1 MKEKENKKL
10 LQTLKE
16 LADAPR
22 QQTPMEVME
31 GLACVLDSVECTDH
45 TRIRDCNRIQN
56 PSCI

>member
-16 LADAPR
+16 LADEPR
-22 QQTPMEVME
+22 QQSPMEAME
-31 GLACVLDSVECTDH
+31 GLACVCDSVECTDY
-45 TRIRDCNRIQN
+45 TRIRDGNRIKN